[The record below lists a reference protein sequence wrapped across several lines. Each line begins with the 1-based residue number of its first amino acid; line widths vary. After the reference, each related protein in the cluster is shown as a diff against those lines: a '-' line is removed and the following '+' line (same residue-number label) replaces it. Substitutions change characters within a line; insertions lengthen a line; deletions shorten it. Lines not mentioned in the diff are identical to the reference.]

1 MKAYTDL
8 EQSKKLIKILPIESA
23 DMYYQYALP
32 KSDKIMHNPILG
44 NPINA
49 LEWYNKGYTHF
60 GKNPLTLNEYC
71 IPCWSLAALLDILPT
86 IDDRNAVFCK
96 DIRCDKWHV
105 FYHGTATHSII
116 DTERYHDVLDACVEM
131 IIKLHQASIC

>member
-1 MKAYTDL
+1 MATIKSYTDL

-71 IPCWSLAALLDILPT
+71 IPCWSLAALLRELPDT
-86 IDDRNAVFCK
+86 MLGK
-96 DIRCDKWHV
+96 DKDGYV
-105 FYHGTATHSII
+105 VMVETMGSGLTAFADEPI
-116 DTERYHDVLDACVEM
+116 DACYKM
-131 IIKLHQASIC
+131 ILKLHKQKLL